1 MQLDMMAGH
10 LIRRMHQR
18 STYLFQRMAQAEGQ
32 DITQVQ
38 YAALEAVLAH
48 PGVDQAQVAQLIA
61 YDRATIGGVIDRLE
75 RKGFLRR
82 EINPRDRRARILHL
96 TPEGQQVIEALRPA
110 VALVQGDILDGLSEA
125 ERDEF
130 LAAMRRVLAL

>member
-61 YDRATIGGVIDRLE
+61 YDRATIGGVIDRLD
-75 RKGFLRR
+75 RKGLLRR

-96 TPEGQQVIEALRPA
+96 TPEGQQVIETLRPA

>member
-48 PGVDQAQVAQLIA
+48 PGVIRRRSHSSLHMIA
-61 YDRATIGGVIDRLE
+61 PRLA
-75 RKGFLRR
+75 G
-82 EINPRDRRARILHL
+82 
-96 TPEGQQVIEALRPA
+96 
-110 VALVQGDILDGLSEA
+110 
-125 ERDEF
+125 
-130 LAAMRRVLAL
+130 

>member
-1 MQLDMMAGH
+1 M
-10 LIRRMHQR
+10 
-18 STYLFQRMAQAEGQ
+18 
-32 DITQVQ
+32 
-38 YAALEAVLAH
+38 
-48 PGVDQAQVAQLIA
+48 A

-75 RKGFLRR
+75 RKGLLRR

-96 TPEGQQVIEALRPA
+96 TPEGRQVIETLRPA